1 MEKFCTM
8 SGEFDDIRPY
18 NDAEVALAMRRL
30 AQSEWLP
37 QLAQF
42 VFPELTT
49 QDVAHMLTQI
59 NTSHDFQHRVMHR
72 FNREVM
78 RRSTTHFSCDGL
90 EHLQPGTPY
99 LFVSNHRDIVLDAS
113 LLQNAL
119 VDAGHDTCEITFGAN
134 LMTHPTVVDIGKSN
148 KMFRVERSGNKR
160 QFYQSELH
168 LSRYIRHAVVERGS
182 SIWIAQ
188 RNGRTKDGLDR
199 TEPALIKMFAMSGE
213 GNKLASLA
221 QLNIV
226 PVAVSYEY
234 ESCDLLKAREMAHS
248 ALKPYVKSAGEDLN
262 SILTGIV
269 QPKGKVHFCITPPI
283 TAQQLEP
290 LHSVPLNDAVRQVA
304 LITDRAIIN
313 AYQLMPT
320 NRAAY
325 EMLHP
330 DMPQSNE
337 LNESKRWME
346 KRMAQLS
353 NDDERQMLLQIYA
366 NPVVAKQQI
375 NLS

>member
-1 MEKFCTM
+1 
-8 SGEFDDIRPY
+8 
-18 NDAEVALAMRRL
+18 
-30 AQSEWLP
+30 
-37 QLAQF
+37 
-42 VFPELTT
+42 
-49 QDVAHMLTQI
+49 
-59 NTSHDFQHRVMHR
+59 MHR

-234 ESCDLLKAREMAHS
+234 ESCDLLKAREMART
-248 ALKPYVKSAGEDLN
+248 ALKPYVKSPGEDLN

-269 QPKGKVHFCITPPI
+269 HTSHHRA
-283 TAQQLEP
+283 TAGASSQC
-290 LHSVPLNDAVRQVA
+290 SA
-304 LITDRAIIN
+304 
-313 AYQLMPT
+313 
-320 NRAAY
+320 
-325 EMLHP
+325 
-330 DMPQSNE
+330 
-337 LNESKRWME
+337 
-346 KRMAQLS
+346 
-353 NDDERQMLLQIYA
+353 
-366 NPVVAKQQI
+366 
-375 NLS
+375 

>member
-59 NTSHDFQHRVMHR
+59 NTSHDFQHRIMHR

-234 ESCDLLKAREMAHS
+234 ESCDLLKAREMART
-248 ALKPYVKSAGEDLN
+248 ALKPYVKSPGEDLN

-304 LITDRAIIN
+304 LITDRTIIN

-325 EMLHP
+325 QMLHP

-337 LNESKRWME
+337 LNEAIRWIE

-353 NDDERQMLLQIYA
+353 NDNERQMLLQIYA

>member
-59 NTSHDFQHRVMHR
+59 NTSHDFQHRIMHR

-182 SIWIAQ
+182 HQGWV
-188 RNGRTKDGLDR
+188 RPHRTR
-199 TEPALIKMFAMSGE
+199 
-213 GNKLASLA
+213 
-221 QLNIV
+221 
-226 PVAVSYEY
+226 
-234 ESCDLLKAREMAHS
+234 
-248 ALKPYVKSAGEDLN
+248 
-262 SILTGIV
+262 
-269 QPKGKVHFCITPPI
+269 
-283 TAQQLEP
+283 
-290 LHSVPLNDAVRQVA
+290 
-304 LITDRAIIN
+304 
-313 AYQLMPT
+313 AYQNVRHVGRRQQT
-320 NRAAY
+320 GFAGSIKYRARGR
-325 EMLHP
+325 
-330 DMPQSNE
+330 E
-337 LNESKRWME
+337 L
-346 KRMAQLS
+346 
-353 NDDERQMLLQIYA
+353 
-366 NPVVAKQQI
+366 
-375 NLS
+375 

>member
-59 NTSHDFQHRVMHR
+59 NTSHDFQHRIMHR

-148 KMFRVERSGNKR
+148 KMFRNYK
-160 QFYQSELH
+160 
-168 LSRYIRHAVVERGS
+168 
-182 SIWIAQ
+182 
-188 RNGRTKDGLDR
+188 TK
-199 TEPALIKMFAMSGE
+199 S
-213 GNKLASLA
+213 
-221 QLNIV
+221 
-226 PVAVSYEY
+226 
-234 ESCDLLKAREMAHS
+234 
-248 ALKPYVKSAGEDLN
+248 
-262 SILTGIV
+262 
-269 QPKGKVHFCITPPI
+269 
-283 TAQQLEP
+283 
-290 LHSVPLNDAVRQVA
+290 
-304 LITDRAIIN
+304 
-313 AYQLMPT
+313 
-320 NRAAY
+320 
-325 EMLHP
+325 
-330 DMPQSNE
+330 
-337 LNESKRWME
+337 
-346 KRMAQLS
+346 
-353 NDDERQMLLQIYA
+353 
-366 NPVVAKQQI
+366 
-375 NLS
+375 